1 MAEAG
6 RHPNIRILANT
17 DIETVEGEAGN
28 FTVTV
33 TRRPRYVNEDLCVG
47 CRTCSTYCPY
57 TLPNPFEENL
67 ATAKAIDI
75 WCPQAIPAVS
85 VINRE
90 ACLYFQNKCTICI
103 PVCQAKAI
111 DFSQK
116 RKKGV
121 MHVGAIIVSPGY
133 EIFDARA
140 SGAYGYGRLKNV
152 MTSLEFE
159 RILNASG
166 PYKGEVLRRSD
177 GKTPSK
183 IAWLQ
188 CVGSRD
194 TRLGNTYCSGICCTY
209 AIKQMILVKNH
220 YPQTEVAIFHNDIRS
235 FGKGFEDFYN
245 RAQKMEGARFIRKR
259 VSSLKEN
266 KRNNNLVVTYTSDD
280 DHAIHE
286 EEFDMVV
293 LSVGMS
299 PSKDNRALAEIIGL
313 KLNEHGF
320 CQTNPFSPSEVA
332 DRPGVFPA
340 ATFTGPMDIPDSI
353 ASASG
358 AGAMAAQLLA
368 SQRGTLTQIKTYP
381 KERSVEGEELKIGVF
396 ICHCGSNIAGVADVP
411 SLVAYA
417 STLKDVVYCEDQ
429 VISCA
434 SDALRKMTKAI
445 KEKGLNRVVVAAC
458 TPRDHEPVFRE
469 ALREAGLNPYLL
481 DVANIRE
488 HCTWVHSRDKE
499 DATQKAKDIIAMSVA
514 RARNLS
520 PLKELRLPVNKK
532 GLVLGGGLAG
542 MTAALSLARQGFEV
556 YLVEKEQELGGHL
569 RNLHYT
575 LEGTEVQ
582 PFLRK
587 LIAQVESEAKIRV
600 FKGYELKSFAGYVGN
615 FRSTLVK
622 VGSPDATSVELE
634 HGVTIVATGG
644 KLLKPTEYRYGESK
658 KIVTQQE
665 LEDMIAANTL
675 PKDLKQVAMIQCVG
689 ARNEERPYCSRIC
702 CGEALKNALKLKEL
716 NQDTDVTIF
725 YRDMRSYGFR
735 EDYYLRAREKGVLFI
750 QYEPER
756 KPEVTL
762 RGEDLSLTFYD
773 STLAMEGEIN
783 PDLVVLSTP
792 VTSEGNQE
800 LSQLLRVPL
809 TGDGFFME
817 AHMKLR
823 PLDFATDGIFL
834 CGMAHYPKYIPETI
848 NQANGAALRATT
860 ILSQDSITAS
870 GAICE
875 VNEGLCIGCGLC
887 VRTCPYNALK
897 LEDTEEGKVAKVI
910 PAACKGCGVCN
921 AVCPTWALSLN
932 HFSDQQILSQI
943 EAAYSVPIE
952 ESKPRIVAFLCNW
965 CGYPAA
971 DLAGV
976 SRIQYAPNIR
986 AIRVMCSG
994 RIHPKFIYDAF
1005 LKGKDAVLIV
1015 GCHPQDCHYISGVQ
1029 QIIKTVPVIQ
1039 KNLEKIGINPE
1050 RLRLEFASAAEG
1062 AQFATIVNNYTDAMA
1077 KLGRIELT
1085 DEQKEK
1091 LLELREKKTKAVR
1104 KKKGK
1109 AESVAASG
1117 EGEDSSS

>member
-17 DIETVEGEAGN
+17 DIETVEGEAGS

-33 TRRPRYVNEDLCVG
+33 TRRPRYVDEDLCVG

-57 TLPNPFEENL
+57 TLPNPFDENL
-67 ATAKAIDI
+67 SKAKAIDI

-85 VINRE
+85 VVNRE

-133 EIFDARA
+133 DIFDAKT

-177 GKTPSK
+177 GKMPKK

-194 TRLGNTYCSGICCTY
+194 TRLGHTYCSGICCTY

-220 YPQTEVAIFHNDIRS
+220 YPETEVAIFHNDIRS

-259 VSSLKEN
+259 ISSIKEN
-266 KRNNNLVVTYTSDD
+266 KRNNNLIITYTSDD
-280 DHAIHE
+280 DHTIQE
-286 EEFDMVV
+286 EEFDMAV

-299 PSKDNRALAEIIGL
+299 PSKGNRALSEIVGL
-313 KLNEHGF
+313 ELNEHGF
-320 CQTNPFSPSEVA
+320 CQINSFSPSETA
-332 DRPGVFPA
+332 NRPGIFPA

-353 ASASG
+353 SSASG
-358 AGAMAAQLLA
+358 AGAMAAQLLS

-381 KERSVEGEELKIGVF
+381 EERSVEGEELKIGVF
-396 ICHCGSNIAGVADVP
+396 ICHCGSNIAGVADVS

-417 STLKDVVYCEDQ
+417 STLKDVVHCEDQ

-434 SDALRKMTKAI
+434 SDSLRKITEAI

-469 ALREAGLNPYLL
+469 SLREAGLNPYLL
-481 DVANIRE
+481 DMANIRE

-499 DATQKAKDIIAMSVA
+499 EATQKAKDIIAMSVA

-520 PLKELRLPVNKK
+520 PLKELELPVNKK

-542 MTAALSLARQGFEV
+542 MTTALSLARQGFEV
-556 YLVEKEQELGGHL
+556 YLVEKDQELGGHL

-582 PFLRK
+582 PFLSK
-587 LIAQVESEAKIRV
+587 LITEVENEKNIKV
-600 FKGYELKSFAGYVGN
+600 FRSYELKSFAGYVGN
-615 FRSTLVK
+615 FRSMLGK
-622 VGSPDATSVELE
+622 ADSQDATPVELE
-634 HGVTIVATGG
+634 HGIIIVATGG
-644 KLLKPTEYRYGESK
+644 KSFKPTEYRYGESK
-658 KIVTQQE
+658 KVVTQQE
-665 LEDMIAANTL
+665 LEDMIATNTL

-689 ARNEERPYCSRIC
+689 ARNEERPYCGRIC

-716 NQDTDVTIF
+716 NENLDITIF

-735 EDYYLRAREKGVLFI
+735 EDYYLQAREKGVLFI
-750 QYEPER
+750 QYEPGR
-756 KPEVTL
+756 KPEVDL
-762 RGEDLSLTFYD
+762 KGEDLSLTFYD

-783 PDLVVLSTP
+783 PDLLVLSTP
-792 VTSEGNQE
+792 IITEGNQE

-848 NQANGAALRATT
+848 NQANGAALRAAT
-860 ILSQDSITAS
+860 ILSQDSVVAS

-875 VNEGLCIGCGLC
+875 VNEDLCIGCGLC
-887 VRTCPYNALK
+887 VRVCPYNAIELQDT
-897 LEDTEEGKVAKVI
+897 LEGLKVAGVI
-910 PAACKGCGVCN
+910 PAACKGCGTCN
-921 AVCPTWALSLN
+921 ARCPTRAVSLN
-932 HFSDQQILSQI
+932 HFTDSQVFSQI
-943 EAAYSVPIE
+943 AA
-952 ESKPRIVAFLCNW
+952 L
-965 CGYPAA
+965 
-971 DLAGV
+971 
-976 SRIQYAPNIR
+976 
-986 AIRVMCSG
+986 
-994 RIHPKFIYDAF
+994 
-1005 LKGKDAVLIV
+1005 
-1015 GCHPQDCHYISGVQ
+1015 
-1029 QIIKTVPVIQ
+1029 
-1039 KNLEKIGINPE
+1039 
-1050 RLRLEFASAAEG
+1050 
-1062 AQFATIVNNYTDAMA
+1062 
-1077 KLGRIELT
+1077 
-1085 DEQKEK
+1085 
-1091 LLELREKKTKAVR
+1091 
-1104 KKKGK
+1104 
-1109 AESVAASG
+1109 
-1117 EGEDSSS
+1117 

>member
-1 MAEAG
+1 MADVG

-17 DIETVEGEAGN
+17 DIEAVEGEAGN

-33 TRRPRYVNEDLCVG
+33 TRRPRYVDEDLCVG

-57 TLPNPFEENL
+57 TLPNPFDENL
-67 ATAKAIDI
+67 SPAKAIDI
-75 WCPQAIPAVS
+75 WCPQAIPAVA
-85 VINRE
+85 VVNRE

-133 EIFDARA
+133 EIFNAKA

-152 MTSLEFE
+152 VTSLEFE

-166 PYKGEVLRRSD
+166 PYKGEVLRLSD
-177 GKTPSK
+177 GKTPEK

-188 CVGSRD
+188 CIGSRD
-194 TRLGNTYCSGICCTY
+194 TRLGHTYCSGICCTY

-220 YPQTEVAIFHNDIRS
+220 YPETEVAVFHNDIRS

-245 RAQKMEGARFIRKR
+245 RAQRMEGARFIRKR
-259 VSSLKEN
+259 ISSIKEN
-266 KRNNNLVVTYTSDD
+266 KKNNNLIVTYVSDN
-280 DHAIHE
+280 HTIQE
-286 EEFDMVV
+286 EEFDMAV

-299 PSKDNRALAEIIGL
+299 PSEGNRALSEIIGL
-313 KLNEHGF
+313 ELNEHGF
-320 CQTNPFSPSEVA
+320 CQTNSFSPGEIA
-332 DRPGVFPA
+332 KQPGIFPA

-353 ASASG
+353 SSASG
-358 AGAMAAQLLA
+358 AGALAAQLLS

-381 KERSVEGEELKIGVF
+381 EERPVEGEELKIGVF
-396 ICHCGSNIAGVADVP
+396 ICHCGTNIAGVADT
-411 SLVAYA
+411 SALVAYA
-417 STLKDVVYCEDQ
+417 STLKDVVHCEDQ

-434 SDALRKMTKAI
+434 SDALRKITEAI

-458 TPRDHEPVFRE
+458 TPRDHELVFRE
-469 ALREAGLNPYLL
+469 SLREAGLNPYLL
-481 DVANIRE
+481 DMANIRE
-488 HCTWVHSRDKE
+488 HCTWVHSQDKNG
-499 DATQKAKDIIAMSVA
+499 ATQKAKDIIAMSVA
-514 RARNLS
+514 RTRNLT
-520 PLKELRLPVNKK
+520 PLKELELPVNKK

-542 MTAALSLARQGFEV
+542 IQTALSLARQGFEV
-556 YLVEKEQELGGHL
+556 YLVEKNAELGGNL

-575 LEGTEVQ
+575 LEGMEVQ
-582 PFLRK
+582 PFLKQLREE
-587 LIAQVESEAKIRV
+587 VESEENIKV
-600 FKGYELKSFAGYVGN
+600 FRGYELKSFAGHVGN

-622 VGSPDATSVELE
+622 VDSQDATPIELE
-634 HGVTIVATGG
+634 HGIIIVATGG
-644 KLLKPTEYRYGESK
+644 KLLKPAEYRYGESK

-665 LEDMIAANTL
+665 LEDMIASNTL

-716 NQDTDVTIF
+716 NENTDVTIF
-725 YRDMRSYGFR
+725 YRDMRAYGFK
-735 EDYYLRAREKGVLFI
+735 EDYYLQAREKGILFI

-756 KPEVTL
+756 KPEVAL
-762 RGEDLSLTFYD
+762 KGEVLSLTFYD

-783 PDLVVLSTP
+783 PDLLVLSTP
-792 VTSEGNQE
+792 IITEGNQE

-834 CGMAHYPKYIPETI
+834 CGVAHYPKYIPETI
-848 NQANGAALRATT
+848 NQANGAALRAAT
-860 ILSQDSITAS
+860 ILSQDSIVAS

-875 VNEGLCIGCGLC
+875 VNEDECIGCGLC
-887 VRTCPYNALK
+887 ERVCPYSAIE

-921 AVCPTWALSLN
+921 AVCPTGCLSLN
-932 HFSDQQILSQI
+932 HFTDQQIFSQI

-952 ESKPRIVAFLCNW
+952 ESKPRILAILCNW
-965 CGYPAA
+965 CGYAAA

-976 SRIQYAPNIR
+976 SRIQYASNTR
-986 AIRVMCSG
+986 AIRVLCSG
-994 RIHPKFIYDAF
+994 RIHHKFIYDAF
-1005 LKGKDAVLIV
+1005 LKGMDAVLLV
-1015 GCHPQDCHYISGVQ
+1015 GCHPADCHYISGVQ
-1029 QIIKTVPVIQ
+1029 QTMKTVPVTQ
-1039 KNLEKIGINPE
+1039 KNLKNMGIDPS

-1062 AQFATIVNNYTDAMA
+1062 AAFAKIINDYTTAIA
-1077 KLGRIELT
+1077 ELGHVELT

-1091 LLELREKKTKAVR
+1091 LLELREKKTQPK

-1109 AESVAASG
+1109 TESVTVSDDREDASA
-1117 EGEDSSS
+1117 